1 MKLCDCLLTSLE
13 LMVTILTI
21 MLQVETIYILE
32 RHELESQRLRL
43 LGDKVSSQ
51 ADMRKK
57 LGQLLYL
64 ENLRKYGQ

>member
-1 MKLCDCLLTSLE
+1 M
-13 LMVTILTI
+13 TI
-21 MLQVETIYILE
+21 MKVETIYILE

-64 ENLRKYGQ
+64 ENLRKYEQ

>member
-1 MKLCDCLLTSLE
+1 
-13 LMVTILTI
+13 MVMPILR

-43 LGDKVSSQ
+43 IGDKVTSQ

-64 ENLRKYGQ
+64 ENLRK

>member
-1 MKLCDCLLTSLE
+1 
-13 LMVTILTI
+13 MVMTILTI
-21 MLQVETIYILE
+21 MMQVETIYILE

-43 LGDKVSSQ
+43 IGDKVSSQ

-64 ENLRKYGQ
+64 ENLRKYEQ

>member
-1 MKLCDCLLTSLE
+1 MLTALV
-13 LMVTILTI
+13 LIMMTI
-21 MLQVETIYILE
+21 MKVETIYILE

-43 LGDKVSSQ
+43 IGDKVSSQ

-64 ENLRKYGQ
+64 ENLRKYEQ

>member
-1 MKLCDCLLTSLE
+1 
-13 LMVTILTI
+13 MVMTILR

-43 LGDKVSSQ
+43 VGDKVTSQ
-51 ADMRKK
+51 GDMRKK

-64 ENLRKYGQ
+64 ENLRKYEE

>member
-1 MKLCDCLLTSLE
+1 
-13 LMVTILTI
+13 MVMTILR

-43 LGDKVSSQ
+43 IGDKVSSQ
-51 ADMRKK
+51 DDMRKK

-64 ENLRKYGQ
+64 ENLRK

>member
-1 MKLCDCLLTSLE
+1 MVIMI
-13 LMVTILTI
+13 LMMIYL
-21 MLQVETIYILE
+21 MQVETIYILE

-64 ENLRKYGQ
+64 ENLRKYEQ